1 MPQAQ
6 PPPAPAGARRTSG
19 VLGHAARTAGPLA
32 RFVVTSFL
40 KDRCLMQAS
49 ALSYATVL
57 SIVPLLAVAFAV
69 TKGLGMYDAPQVR
82 QLLLGLTAGRTE
94 VADSILQYI
103 QNTNVQALGVI
114 GTAFL
119 VVTAVSLVGTIESA
133 FNAVWKVPSDRELGR
148 RFINYVALL
157 VICPVFFFAAFG
169 ATAGLES
176 VSLVRWLLEFAL
188 VSRAY
193 LLFLAFLP
201 YLMLWAALFLLYRF
215 LPNTRVS
222 LSSAAV
228 SALLAGT
235 LWQMTQRL
243 YIGYQAGATGYNA
256 VYGSFAQI
264 PLLFLWL
271 YVSWLIL
278 LFGAEVGHALERY
291 GDIMDREGD
300 AALSAAER
308 RSLGIFIMT
317 ALAGDADAR
326 RPPATARE
334 LAARLSAPRQGV
346 ATALDI
352 FLAAN
357 LTARVERPGAEPA
370 WLLAAPPD
378 KITAAE
384 ALAVLDAAR
393 PDGAPEPGFLAQNTA
408 LATRLAPLADP
419 AAAARTTLRDLAG
432 GE

>member
-1 MPQAQ
+1 MP
-6 PPPAPAGARRTSG
+6 
-19 VLGHAARTAGPLA
+19 HAALPGALRRAIHNALA
-32 RFVVTSFL
+32 FGRFVAASFL

-69 TKGLGMYDAPQVR
+69 TKGLGLYDAPQVR
-82 QLLLGLTAGRTE
+82 QLLLGLTAERTE
-94 VADSILQYI
+94 VADSMLQYF
-103 QNTNVQALGVI
+103 QNTSVQARGVI

-119 VVTAVSLVGTIESA
+119 LVTAVSLVGTIESA
-133 FNAVWKVPSDRELGR
+133 FNAVWKVPADRELGK
-148 RFINYVALL
+148 RFINYVAVI

-169 ATAGLES
+169 ATAGLQNTA
-176 VSLVRWLLEFAL
+176 LVRWLLEFAL
-188 VSRAY
+188 LSRAY

-215 LPNTRVS
+215 LPNTRVRF
-222 LSSAAV
+222 SSAAL
-228 SALLAGT
+228 SALLAAT

-278 LFGAEVGHALERY
+278 LLGAEVGHALERRR
-291 GDIMDREGD
+291 DIRDGEEA
-300 AALSAAER
+300 AALSPADR
-308 RSLGIFIMT
+308 RSLGLFILA
-317 ALAGDADAR
+317 ALAADADAR
-326 RPPATARE
+326 LAPATARE
-334 LAARLSAPRQGV
+334 LAARLDAPRSGV
-346 ATALDI
+346 ETLLDI
-352 FLAAN
+352 LHAAGLAARIEGEN
-357 LTARVERPGAEPA
+357 AVPA
-370 WLLAAPPD
+370 WLLAGPPD
-378 KITAAE
+378 RITVAE
-384 ALAVLDAAR
+384 AVTALETAR
-393 PDGAPEPGFLAQNTA
+393 PDRTPEPAFLARNAT
-408 LATRLAPLADP
+408 LAARLSPLADP